1 MKVLYCNPVFLDYRL
16 PFYKQLVSL
25 FEGNFHVMYSP
36 TRYHLMKRDD
46 LCKRIKCEMNENAHP
61 FKKDFMFDTATMS
74 FNRMEME
81 YGQKIS
87 FTFGLIRAIRKI
99 KPEVLVSEAFFQW
112 TPLCLVYSILF
123 HIPLYIGYE
132 RTCYT
137 ERNVGKLKTIY
148 RKIVD
153 KFTAGYFVNGNET
166 CKYLESIGIR
176 KEKIH
181 VVGMSADSDGLRNG
195 ISSMSDEDK
204 RLFMKSLL
212 PNKKQNG
219 LVFLFSGRVSVLKGA
234 DLLLKAW
241 EKHILKFPEDH
252 IVLIGQGDKSAE
264 LEKKYVN
271 NKSVHLVGRVNYNI
285 VYKYY
290 AIADVFV
297 LPTLLDNWSLVI
309 PEAMSCGLP
318 VSTTIYNGCHS
329 ELVHEGENG
338 YVFDCFKQES
348 ILKALD
354 YFHHHDLKK
363 MGQRSVELERY
374 FNAENCAHRLYNAIM
389 NKK

>member
-25 FEGNFHVMYSP
+25 FDGNFHVMYSP

-61 FKKDFMFDTATMS
+61 FKNDFMFDTATMS

-87 FTFGLIRAIRKI
+87 FTFGLIRAIRKV

-181 VVGMSADSDGLRNG
+181 IVGMSADSNGLRSSISKMTTNERDVFRKKYIGDTDGL
-195 ISSMSDEDK
+195 
-204 RLFMKSLL
+204 LY
-212 PNKKQNG
+212 
-219 LVFLFSGRVSVLKGA
+219 LFSGQIVTRKGVGF
-234 DLLLKAW
+234 LLEAW
-241 EKHILKFPEDH
+241 TKHIKMFPNDKL
-252 IVLIGQGDKSAE
+252 VLIGYGD
-264 LEKKYVN
+264 LYDTYEKKY
-271 NKSVHLVGRVNYNI
+271 KKETSIFLQGKVNYDD

-290 AIADVFV
+290 AIADVFI
-297 LPTLLDNWSLVI
+297 LPTIEDNWSLVI

-363 MGQRSVELERY
+363 MGQKSVELERY

>member
-25 FEGNFHVMYSP
+25 FKGDFHIMYSP

-46 LCKRIKCEMNENAHP
+46 LCERIKCEMNENAHP
-61 FKKDFMFDTATMS
+61 FKNDFMFDTATMS

-99 KPEVLVSEAFFQW
+99 RPDVLVSEAFFQW

-137 ERNVGKLKTIY
+137 ERNVEKLKTIY

-153 KFTAGYFVNGNET
+153 RFTAGYFVNGNET

-181 VVGMSADSDGLRNG
+181 IVGMSADSEGLRFSISKMNINERDMFRKRYMGDTDGL
-195 ISSMSDEDK
+195 
-204 RLFMKSLL
+204 LY
-212 PNKKQNG
+212 
-219 LVFLFSGRVSVLKGA
+219 LFSGQIVKRKGVGF
-234 DLLLKAW
+234 LLQAW
-241 EKHILKFPEDH
+241 TEHINKFSNDKL
-252 IVLIGQGDKSAE
+252 VLIGCGDLYETYKNKYKNEASIY
-264 LEKKYVN
+264 LE
-271 NKSVHLVGRVNYNI
+271 GRVNYSD

-290 AIADVFV
+290 AIADVFI
-297 LPTLLDNWSLVI
+297 LPTIEDNWSLVI

-348 ILKALD
+348 ILNALD
-354 YFHHHDLKK
+354 YFHHYDLKK
-363 MGQRSVELERY
+363 MGQKSVELERY
-374 FNAENCAHRLYNAIM
+374 FNAENCAQRLYNAIM

>member
-25 FEGNFHVMYSP
+25 FKGDFHIMYSP

-46 LCKRIKCEMNENAHP
+46 LCERIKCEMNENAHP
-61 FKKDFMFDTATMS
+61 FKNDFMFDTATMS

-99 KPEVLVSEAFFQW
+99 RPDVLVSEAFFQW

-153 KFTAGYFVNGNET
+153 RFTAGYFVNGNET
-166 CKYLESIGIR
+166 CKYLESIGIG

-181 VVGMSADSDGLRNG
+181 IVGMSADSCLLYT
-195 ISSMSDEDK
+195 SDA
-204 RLFMKSLL
+204 
-212 PNKKQNG
+212 
-219 LVFLFSGRVSVLKGA
+219 A
-234 DLLLKAW
+234 D
-241 EKHILKFPEDH
+241 D
-252 IVLIGQGDKSAE
+252 
-264 LEKKYVN
+264 
-271 NKSVHLVGRVNYNI
+271 
-285 VYKYY
+285 
-290 AIADVFV
+290 
-297 LPTLLDNWSLVI
+297 
-309 PEAMSCGLP
+309 
-318 VSTTIYNGCHS
+318 
-329 ELVHEGENG
+329 
-338 YVFDCFKQES
+338 
-348 ILKALD
+348 
-354 YFHHHDLKK
+354 
-363 MGQRSVELERY
+363 
-374 FNAENCAHRLYNAIM
+374 
-389 NKK
+389 